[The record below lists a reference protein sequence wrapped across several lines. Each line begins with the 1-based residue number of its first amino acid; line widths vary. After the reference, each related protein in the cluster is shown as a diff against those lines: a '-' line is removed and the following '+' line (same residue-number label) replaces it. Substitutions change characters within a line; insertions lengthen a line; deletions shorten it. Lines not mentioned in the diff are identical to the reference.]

1 MDKIVDFGKSLFTRS
16 RRSERLAQ
24 QRPYHTP
31 EPAQRRKQAKRRR
44 RISDDI
50 TDTLTQA
57 VHTVTTPA
65 RVALNFLVPTPEAE
79 PFQLPEV
86 PEFGEA
92 LIPEPLVCEDNSETQ
107 LRSTTGPAPTEEIA
121 AAIGLY
127 PNVEDLDKEEA
138 QKPAKIYPVI
148 EGLQGASLLH
158 STEDN
163 GQWIPE
169 CEVQSMELEDSPE
182 EDDPDLQD
190 RQEVSSSKDGSKSID
205 INSRSPSP
213 DDSTDAKE
221 GGIPSE
227 DESTATEMSYTVT
240 SSIETATGEG
250 SAERIQESSI
260 VDSSSMSI
268 DSERG
273 HSVLTASESPNG
285 SDGDGNHQPRVI
297 NNTSQKSKCPAPS
310 SRIFTS
316 DIIDLTSSPDIP
328 LDEPMNL
335 SELGPTRIS
344 PAPAERLPTRTSAT
358 VSPRLEPPALKLSQ
372 IYMSKDPF
380 IFSALPSQASDR
392 RAKIPRSEIRVRKIK
407 RRYYGTG
414 AEVQASRSVTM
425 SPKRRTAG
433 INLSR
438 LRPKMA
444 PPTSV
449 AQPTVGAPTN
459 LSTKATIDL
468 QESSTTV
475 ATPTAAAQQIAE
487 TDAKRRKI
495 NKPISKPTQHVL
507 DIINSIVAPPPPAM
521 PMPRPT
527 APTVNPYEVRPL
539 TQPTPA
545 TKANTEADDLRR
557 KVQMIEERFER
568 HGKKR
573 GIEEADTEEA
583 VAEPS
588 SVQDRRTLPLPT
600 PRRKLVATTPKRVA
614 EERLSQ
620 NKNRPRYTFEDTIRA
635 SNVKSPMPTESVKTM
650 GLSGDK
656 SSTKEWKATGSAHA
670 NWTLDDILRE
680 AAIIQLPSD
689 VQFSFYAGQA
699 TVSSECR
706 QLVMTGTDASMHT
719 QRYFSNT
726 PDFKPNQMDAE
737 RRLIRILQEFK
748 EYSAGERV
756 ERVWRST
763 DQVM

>member
-57 VHTVTTPA
+57 VRTVTTPA
-65 RVALNFLVPTPEAE
+65 RAALNFLVPTPEAE
-79 PFQLPEV
+79 PNQLPEV
-86 PEFGEA
+86 PEVGEV
-92 LIPEPLVCEDNSETQ
+92 LVPETLVCGNSETQ
-107 LRSTTGPAPTEEIA
+107 TTSTSEPTPTEEIA
-121 AAIGLY
+121 AAISLY
-127 PNVEDLDKEEA
+127 PNVEDVDKEEA
-138 QKPAKIYPVI
+138 QTPAKIYPVI
-148 EGLQGASLLH
+148 EELRGASSLH

-169 CEVQSMELEDSPE
+169 CEVQSMEVEGAPE
-182 EDDPDLQD
+182 EDDPHLQD
-190 RQEVSSSKDGSKSID
+190 RPEAQDDSKSID

-221 GGIPSE
+221 GGTPSE
-227 DESTATEMSYTVT
+227 GESTATEMSYNMT
-240 SSIETATGEG
+240 SVVIETSTDEG
-250 SAERIQESSI
+250 SAQHIQESSI
-260 VDSSSMSI
+260 VDSNSMVI
-268 DSERG
+268 DIEKE

-285 SDGDGNHQPRVI
+285 SEDDGNHQPRLI
-297 NNTSQKSKCPAPS
+297 DNKSQKAKGPAPS
-310 SRIFTS
+310 DRIFTS

-335 SELGPTRIS
+335 SELGPTRTS
-344 PAPAERLPTRTSAT
+344 PAPVERVPTRTSAT

-380 IFSALPSQASDR
+380 IFSALPSQTSDR

-414 AEVQASRSVTM
+414 AEVQAPRSLTM

-444 PPTSV
+444 PPTS
-449 AQPTVGAPTN
+449 ATQPTVGASTN

-468 QESSTTV
+468 KESSTTV
-475 ATPTAAAQQIAE
+475 TTPTAAAHPIAE
-487 TDAKRRKI
+487 TEAKRRKI
-495 NKPISKPTQHVL
+495 DKPISKPTQHVL

-527 APTVNPYEVRPL
+527 APAVNPYEVKLL
-539 TQPTPA
+539 TQPAPA
-545 TKANTEADDLRR
+545 AAKANTEADDLRR
-557 KVQMIEERFER
+557 KVQMIEERFEP

-583 VAEPS
+583 VVEPA
-588 SVQDRRTLPLPT
+588 SVQDRRILPLPT

-635 SNVKSPMPTESVKTM
+635 SNVKSPMPTESMKTT
-650 GLSGDK
+650 GLSGDN
-656 SSTKEWKATGSAHA
+656 STTKEWKATGLTHA
-670 NWTLDDILRE
+670 KLTLDDILRE
-680 AAIIQLPSD
+680 AATIQLPSD
-689 VQFSFYAGQA
+689 IQFSFYAGQA

-706 QLVMTGTDASMHT
+706 QLVMTGMDASMHN
-719 QRYFSNT
+719 QRYFSDT
-726 PDFKPNQMDAE
+726 PNFESNQMDAE
-737 RRLIRILQEFK
+737 RRLTRILQEFK
-748 EYSAGERV
+748 EYSAGASV

-763 DQVM
+763 DPIV